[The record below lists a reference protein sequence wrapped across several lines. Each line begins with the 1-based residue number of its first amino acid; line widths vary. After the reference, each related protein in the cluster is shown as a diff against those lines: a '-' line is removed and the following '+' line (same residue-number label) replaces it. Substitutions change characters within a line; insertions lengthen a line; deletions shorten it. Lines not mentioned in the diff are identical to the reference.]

1 MSNLA
6 PEEFVEVLI
15 DPIGSRSDKANRIS
29 KSTIARRARQDVK
42 RIVSIKL
49 AKEDRED
56 RAKSRNSEG
65 DADA

>member
-42 RIVSIKL
+42 RLRSFKDERNI
-49 AKEDRED
+49 
-56 RAKSRNSEG
+56 RAEQ
-65 DADA
+65 DLT